1 MVAPSEVH
9 APPPTPSLWGH
20 RDFRWLFAGSTV
32 SRFGS
37 EISELAL
44 PLLVILTLDATETQV
59 GLVRA
64 AQFLPFLLL
73 TLHAGVLVDRVRRRP
88 LMITADLARFGIIGA
103 IPLLIWLG
111 VDRVEP
117 LYLLV
122 FAAGAFTVVQQLADT
137 AYLPSLVRG
146 DQIMPANSKLGAAQ
160 YAAELSGQGIG
171 GLLVAAL
178 TAPIAVLVDALS
190 FLFSGLAIAGIRARE
205 SDPRDSV
212 AADVRPRIRSEI
224 AEGTRFVFRSRYLRA
239 LLGEAATYNVA
250 YQVFSIGLLLW
261 LVRDL
266 GLSPAVIGLVLG
278 LGAVGGFAGAAAG
291 DRLSGRYGFGPTM
304 LVTMAI
310 GNGAPLLLFFASGAG
325 PATVVLLGTVFA
337 ITGFGTA
344 LANVH
349 NVSLRQSVVPDH
361 LQGRVMAA
369 YRLVSWGAIPIGAV
383 AGGLLA
389 AELGSRTAAL
399 IGAAG
404 VAAAT
409 LWIAL
414 SPIPRLRE
422 APSTAGLTDDVTHP
436 LP

>member
-310 GNGAPLLLFFASGAG
+310 GNGAPLLLFFASGGG

>member
-88 LMITADLARFGIIGA
+88 LMITADLARFVIIGA

-205 SDPRDSV
+205 PDPRDSV
-212 AADVRPRIRSEI
+212 GADARPRIRSEI

-278 LGAVGGFAGAAAG
+278 LGAVGGIAGAAAG

-349 NVSLRQSVVPDH
+349 NVSLRQSAVPDH

-422 APSTAGLTDDVTHP
+422 APDTAGLTDDGRA